1 MLNKIK
7 KVLKKSFTGNKVTNK
22 DTKFIFSQLII
33 APTLYFYI
41 NSRVCKTLIHQFK
54 SGRHLQKIPG
64 C

>member
-1 MLNKIK
+1 MLNKFK

-22 DTKFIFSQLII
+22 DTRFILVQFII
-33 APTLYFYI
+33 VSTLYFYI

-54 SGRHLQKIPG
+54 SGRHLQKTPG